1 MYVGLDVHK
10 RFCYGT
16 MMNEEG
22 KVVKHGKFSKD
33 PRCLG
38 KFMDG
43 VNEATVVMEAGY
55 CWQPV
60 YSDSSW
66 LARIWEKM

>member
-16 MMNEEG
+16 VMDEEG
-22 KVVKHGKFSKD
+22 EVVKHGRFSRD

-38 KFMDG
+38 EFLDG
-43 VNEATVVMEAGY
+43 VGEATVVMEAGY
-55 CWQPV
+55 CW
-60 YSDSSW
+60 
-66 LARIWEKM
+66 